1 MYEYL
6 IHFAQRFSTFLM
18 NFQFE
23 ERLLSCQTN
32 QATQTQPNQPQA
44 QPQPELE
51 LERNAMES
59 KGNESFG
66 LELFKYS

>member
-32 QATQTQPNQPQA
+32 QPTNPNIAQLDPNLNPNANPNLNSNVTQRKVKATNH
-44 QPQPELE
+44 LV
-51 LERNAMES
+51 
-59 KGNESFG
+59 
-66 LELFKYS
+66 